1 MSEQDKKHVVD
12 EMFDSLSGK
21 LDTAI
26 VCGFDK
32 DGNSFIQSSVPNVPF
47 MHWMLNSAIFEL
59 GLFQKQQKAPAPEL
73 DEGAAEE

>member
-1 MSEQDKKHVVD
+1 MTDKTHVVD
-12 EMFDSLSGK
+12 EMFDKIRGH

-32 DGNSFIQSSVPNVPF
+32 EGNTFIQSSVGNVPF

-59 GLFQKQQKAPAPEL
+59 GLFQKQQKAPMSEEV
-73 DEGAAEE
+73 DTEAAEE

>member
-1 MSEQDKKHVVD
+1 MTDKTHVVD
-12 EMFDSLSGK
+12 EMFDKIRGH

-32 DGNSFIQSSVPNVPF
+32 DGNTFIQSSVGNVPF

-59 GLFQKQQKAPAPEL
+59 GLFQKQQKAPTPEV
-73 DEGAAEE
+73 DAEAAEE

>member
-1 MSEQDKKHVVD
+1 MTDKTHVVD
-12 EMFDSLSGK
+12 EMFDNIRGH

-32 DGNSFIQSSVPNVPF
+32 EGNTFIQSSVGNVPF

-59 GLFQKQQKAPAPEL
+59 GLFQKQQKAPAPEV

>member
-1 MSEQDKKHVVD
+1 MTEKTHVVD
-12 EMFDSLSGK
+12 EMFDEIRGH

-32 DGNSFIQSSVPNVPF
+32 DGNTFIKSSIGNVPF

-59 GLFQKQQKAPAPEL
+59 GLFQKQQKAPTPEV
-73 DEGAAEE
+73 DAEAAEE